1 MTLKPSTAVEK
12 VVGNPLAQTAA
23 TAIAAMNG
31 GPLAALLP
39 VLLTTLASERQKK
52 RIEAALIE
60 IDSQLQSHTSI
71 LRNISDSQYKLINES
86 ILALLQTTCDKKVTY
101 LHQAINNV
109 LQMNDLPS
117 HEATYISRILRDI
130 SAQEVVFILE
140 NFQYSDIQLI
150 TSADSSEKLG
160 NPEFEKVLYLRI
172 GSEQGRLVTSLTS
185 LGIIAT
191 AGTRFMDAYLY
202 KFMPITGKLITLL
215 KIPKNFSN

>member
-1 MTLKPSTAVEK
+1 LGRGS
-12 VVGNPLAQTAA
+12 LF
-23 TAIAAMNG
+23 
-31 GPLAALLP
+31 
-39 VLLTTLASERQKK
+39 
-52 RIEAALIE
+52 
-60 IDSQLQSHTSI
+60 
-71 LRNISDSQYKLINES
+71 NES

-150 TSADSSEKLG
+150 TSADSSEKPG